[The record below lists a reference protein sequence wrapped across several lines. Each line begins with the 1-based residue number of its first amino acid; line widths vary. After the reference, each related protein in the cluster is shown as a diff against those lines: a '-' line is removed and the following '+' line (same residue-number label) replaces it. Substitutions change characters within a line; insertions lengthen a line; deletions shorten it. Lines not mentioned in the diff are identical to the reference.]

1 MLISFFPLI
10 ILNGMSI
17 NILYIGQYQSILQC
31 QLYIITSSKKKLNI
45 ITHMVIFLLIM
56 FIKFYIY

>member
-1 MLISFFPLI
+1 
-10 ILNGMSI
+10 MSI

-31 QLYIITSSKKKLNI
+31 QLYIITSSQKKLNI